1 MKKVLLTLMCLVAMM
16 VASMNLK
23 AQEVTIV
30 LTPGWNWIS
39 HPSTDTLDFTTA
51 FGPFTP
57 ATGDVIKSRWG
68 QALYTNNRWMGS
80 ISQFY
85 PGYGYMYKSNRT
97 VPVMVTFNVQQ
108 PVPQVIVTT
117 AEPTDITVNSATCG
131 GNVASSDGNYVFV
144 ILRGICWSTSPNP
157 TFNDNYVE
165 IENGLGSFTASMT
178 DLTPNTT
185 YYVRAFAV
193 TATGS
198 FYGDQQSFTTPSYIV
213 NVLSNPTD
221 GGMVTGEGSYEQGQS
236 CTVTATAN
244 LGYTFT
250 NWTENGSVV
259 STDDTYTFTVSANRT
274 MVANFIPTGV
284 INGLFTINENG
295 DQVWFSQG
303 NLQYIGSAS
312 TPYWKFADN
321 QWDYL
326 GNSQAGGN
334 LNVNRDL
341 FGWGTSGY
349 NHGAICYKPWNT
361 ETENSYYKAYGN
373 YNYNLYDQTGQADWG
388 YNSIN
393 NGGSTT
399 NLWRTLRITEWQY
412 LFESRATTSGIRY
425 AKAIVNNVNG
435 IILLPD
441 NWSVDIYILNETN
454 TIGSSYNS
462 NDIAESQWTILENAG
477 AIFLPAAGNRGGATS
492 FISVGSEGCYWS
504 SSQLNYSNAAYNI
517 GFSDLN
523 LSLDWGHS
531 RWAGLSV
538 RLVYDYHP

>member
-1 MKKVLLTLMCLVAMM
+1 MKKLGILIMLLMAMTMGYRVSAQSVTMPLM
-16 VASMNLK
+16 
-23 AQEVTIV
+23 
-30 LTPGWNWIS
+30 PGWNWIS
-39 HPSTDTLDFTTA
+39 CPTMDTLDFETA
-51 FGPFTP
+51 MGSFTP
-57 ATGDVIKSRWG
+57 VAGDIIKSRWG
-68 QALYTNNRWMGS
+68 QAIYINGHWGGS
-80 ISQFY
+80 ISEFY
-85 PGYGYMYKSNRT
+85 PGYGYHYKSNRNM
-97 VPVMVTFNVQQ
+97 PVMVTFNAQQ
-108 PVPQVIVTT
+108 PAPQVIVTT
-117 AEPTDITVNSATCG
+117 AEPTDITTNSATCG

-221 GGMVTGEGSYEQGQS
+221 GGMVTGEGSYEQGQI

-326 GNSQAGGN
+326 GNSQTGSN

-349 NHGAICYKPWNT
+349 NHGAVCYQPWSTSTN
-361 ETENSYYKAYGN
+361 NYDYFAYGQST
-373 YNYNLYDQTGQADWG
+373 YDLFNQTGQADWG

-441 NWSVDIYILNETN
+441 NWSVDIYSLNETN

-477 AIFLPAAGNRGGATS
+477 AIFLPAAGNRGGTTS
-492 FISVGSEGCYWS
+492 FNSVGSEGCYWS
-504 SSQLNYSNAAYNI
+504 SSHLNYSNSAYDI
-517 GFSDLN
+517 CFSDLN
-523 LSLDWGHS
+523 LRLDWGHS